1 MSNLRVPKFKSFNHS
16 VCLQPECGNGVVV
29 QLGEINAS
37 QVTGETCAVVDCKD
51 HLQNASKL
59 VHASENESGDKPRL
73 KYMLSFQVLF
83 S

>member
-1 MSNLRVPKFKSFNHS
+1 MSNLRVPKFKSFNRP

-29 QLGEINAS
+29 QLREINAS
-37 QVTGETCAVVDCKD
+37 QVTGETRAVVDCKD

-59 VHASENESGDKPRL
+59 VRASENESGDKPRL
-73 KYMLSFQVLF
+73 KYMLSFQALF